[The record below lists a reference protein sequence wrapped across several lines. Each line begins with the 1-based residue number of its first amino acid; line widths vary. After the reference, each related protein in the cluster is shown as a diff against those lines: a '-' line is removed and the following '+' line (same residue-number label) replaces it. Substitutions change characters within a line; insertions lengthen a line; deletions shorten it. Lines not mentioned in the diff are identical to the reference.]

1 MKKKR
6 RNIGGNIKNFRELKE
21 LTREQMAHDL
31 NLSVSAYGN
40 IERNQTDLT
49 ISRILKIADILE
61 VDVSQILNFD
71 TSHVFKIEHNDILNT
86 GKHPQTEYY
95 SPANEYRDKY
105 IKMLEAENEQL
116 KAFLKE
122 KYRISTDQAKAPFL
136 VGLIGDRGEEKTNID
151 KDKWCEACGSV
162 LVRRDLGV

>member
-1 MKKKR
+1 MKKKQV
-6 RNIGGNIKNFRELKE
+6 NIGANIRNFRELKG

-49 ISRILKIADILE
+49 ISRIQQIAEILE
-61 VDVSQILNFD
+61 VEMSQILNFD
-71 TSHVFKIEHNDILNT
+71 ASQVFNIEHNDVFNARAHS
-86 GKHPQTEYY
+86 KTEYH
-95 SPANEYRDKY
+95 SPSDEYRDKY

-122 KYRISTDQAKAPFL
+122 KYQISAGQAKVLFFESYINERA
-136 VGLIGDRGEEKTNID
+136 EEGKKT
-151 KDKWCEACGSV
+151 KKEET
-162 LVRRDLGV
+162 